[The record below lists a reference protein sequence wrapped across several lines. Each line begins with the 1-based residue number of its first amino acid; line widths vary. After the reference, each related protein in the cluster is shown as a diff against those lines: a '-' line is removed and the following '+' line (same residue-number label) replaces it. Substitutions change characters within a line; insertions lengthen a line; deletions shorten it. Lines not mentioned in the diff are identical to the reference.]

1 MDIYNMTGSIFIE
14 GTMEEADYDFEMEW
28 DSDVPPTDMDALHYM
43 MDSGIIQIMHR
54 TTEFVGTD
62 EEW

>member
-28 DSDVPPTDMDALHYM
+28 DSDVPPTDMDALDYM
-43 MDSGIIQIMHR
+43 MQAGIIQIMHE
-54 TTEFVGTD
+54 TTEFVGRA
-62 EEW
+62 